1 MSKLNEKWQG
11 NNYVTAKGYA
21 EHGEDITLTE
31 KNSNYV
37 LKHLKAIS
45 EAYTQLY
52 EEKFGEEEASKL
64 LKK

>member
-11 NNYVTAKGYA
+11 NIYETAKGYA

-31 KNSNYV
+31 KNNKYV

-52 EEKFGEEEASKL
+52 EDKFGEEESSKL
-64 LKK
+64 IKK

>member
-11 NNYVTAKGYA
+11 NIYVTAKGYT
-21 EHGEDITLTE
+21 EHGEDIALTE
-31 KNSNYV
+31 NNSKCV

-52 EEKFGEEEASKL
+52 EEKFGEEEASKPI
-64 LKK
+64 KK

>member
-11 NNYVTAKGYA
+11 NIYVTAKGYA
-21 EHGEDITLTE
+21 EQGDNVDITE
-31 KNSNYV
+31 KNNKYV
-37 LKHLKAIS
+37 LKHLKSIS